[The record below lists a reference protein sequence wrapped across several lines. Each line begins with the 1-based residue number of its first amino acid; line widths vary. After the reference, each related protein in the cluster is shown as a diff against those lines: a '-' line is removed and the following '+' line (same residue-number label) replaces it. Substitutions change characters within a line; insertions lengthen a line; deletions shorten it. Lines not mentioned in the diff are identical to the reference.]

1 MGNKSIVW
9 MIPVVMLLG
18 LNSTASAESVEGVML
33 KYMVSEPGLEP
44 YPSRIIITD
53 KMVRMDDDDAQGDY
67 LLFDREKQ
75 LISSVTHEDGTVFE
89 IPARALPVKPPIP
102 LKRDQTLEVI
112 EKAPAIGG
120 KQPHQLRL
128 FVNERLCYDAVVVPG
143 MLPDSVR
150 ALRDFNR
157 VLAGE
162 QAKMLGVL
170 PTELIEGCDLA
181 LHTFHPEWVLESGL
195 AIQEFDVSAQRGR
208 LLINFVQEFKAD
220 KVLFALPAEY
230 KRYSTPE

>member
-1 MGNKSIVW
+1 MSKMILALLLSMGVS
-9 MIPVVMLLG
+9 LC
-18 LNSTASAESVEGVML
+18 ASAANLDGVML

-44 YPSRIIITD
+44 HPSRIIITD

-75 LISSVTHEDGTVFE
+75 VISSVTHEDGTVFE
-89 IPARALPVKPPIP
+89 IPPRELPKHSPVN
-102 LKRDQTLEVI
+102 LKRDQTLQLE
-112 EKAPAIGG
+112 EQAPAIGG

-143 MLPDSVR
+143 LLPDSVQ

-162 QAKMLGVL
+162 QGKMLYEL
-170 PTELIEGCDLA
+170 PAEMVEGCDLA
-181 LHTFHPEWVLESGL
+181 LHTFHPEWVLESGM
-195 AIQEFDVSAQRGR
+195 AIQEFDVSTRRGR
-208 LLINFVQEFKAD
+208 LLVDINQSFTVDSGLFQLPSSY
-220 KVLFALPAEY
+220 KVY
-230 KRYSTPE
+230 RTP